1 MALPSD
7 IASTKA
13 RLTRASV
20 APRCRNSAPLDASA
34 MTTSSTAGGE
44 GSFAA
49 PTNSAAVHQIA
60 SNRAND
66 RRRSTSVSGNCVIER
81 SWLEF
86 SGRANEVASAGLGQH
101 AVEHARVLFFVIDAP
116 ARNAV
121 AIALAIGLEQGGIV
135 RAGERCDLVPGS
147 IRGHQQLLGPASHR
161 DEARHS
167 VPMARRPA
175 LVEDIADCGD
185 GALGAELRQN
195 VLDAGEASKAL
206 RLQLCAEIPEVEACI
221 HLAVERLGGDQ
232 GRSPIDDSCLR
243 FQVDAVLLQAR
254 LEQQPALVDGTTAD
268 RELAALQIGE
278 RPDRRGSR

>member
-49 PTNSAAVHQIA
+49 PTNSAAVYQIA

-81 SWLEF
+81 AGLEF
-86 SGRANEVASAGLGQH
+86 SGRANEIASAGLGPH
-101 AVEHARVLFFVIDAP
+101 AGEHARGLFFVIDAP

-121 AIALAIGLEQGGIV
+121 AISLAIGLEQGGIA
-135 RAGERCDLVPGS
+135 RAGERRDLVPGG
-147 IRGHQQLLGPASHR
+147 IRGHQQLLGLAGHR
-161 DEARHS
+161 DEARHRLA
-167 VPMARRPA
+167 VTCCPA

-185 GALGAELRQN
+185 RALGAEFRQD
-195 VLDAGEASKAL
+195 VLDAGKAPKTL
-206 RLQLCAEIPEVEACI
+206 GLQLRTEIPEVE
-221 HLAVERLGGDQ
+221 
-232 GRSPIDDSCLR
+232 
-243 FQVDAVLLQAR
+243 
-254 LEQQPALVDGTTAD
+254 
-268 RELAALQIGE
+268 
-278 RPDRRGSR
+278 

>member
-66 RRRSTSVSGNCVIER
+66 RRRGTSVSRHCVIER
-81 SWLEF
+81 AGLEF

-101 AVEHARVLFFVIDAP
+101 AVEHARVLFFVIDTP

-121 AIALAIGLEQGGIV
+121 AISLAIGLEQGGIA
-135 RAGERCDLVPGS
+135 RAGERCDLVPGG
-147 IRGHQQLLGPASHR
+147 IRGHQQLLGLAGHR
-161 DEARHS
+161 DEARHRIA
-167 VPMARRPA
+167 MTCRPA
-175 LVEDIADCGD
+175 LIEHIADCGD
-185 GALGAELRQN
+185 RALGAELRQN
-195 VLDAGEASKAL
+195 VLYAGQASKTL
-206 RLQLCAEIPEVEACI
+206 GLQLCAEIPEIEARI

-232 GRSPIDDSCLR
+232 RRSTIDDGRLR
-243 FQVDAVLLQAR
+243 LQVDAVLLHAR
-254 LEQQPALVDGTTAD
+254 LEQQPALVDGTSAD
-268 RELAALQIGE
+268 GELAALQIGV
-278 RPDRRGSR
+278 

>member
-81 SWLEF
+81 AWLEF

-101 AVEHARVLFFVIDAP
+101 VVEHARVLFFVVDAP

-121 AIALAIGLEQGGIV
+121 AIALAIGLQQGGIAG
-135 RAGERCDLVPGS
+135 AGERRDLVPGG
-147 IRGHQQLLGPASHR
+147 IRGHQQLLGLAGHR
-161 DEARHS
+161 DEARHRLA
-167 VPMARRPA
+167 MICCPA
-175 LVEDIADCGD
+175 FVEDIADRGD
-185 GALGAELRQN
+185 RALGAELRQY
-195 VLDAGEASKAL
+195 VLDAGEASKPL
-206 RLQLCAEIPEVEACI
+206 GLQLCAEIPEVEARI

-232 GRSPIDDSCLR
+232 GRSTIDDGRLR
-243 FQVDAVLLQAR
+243 
-254 LEQQPALVDGTTAD
+254 
-268 RELAALQIGE
+268 
-278 RPDRRGSR
+278 

>member
-49 PTNSAAVHQIA
+49 PTNSAAIHQIA

-81 SWLEF
+81 AGLELG
-86 SGRANEVASAGLGQH
+86 GRSDQVAAAGLGKH

-121 AIALAIGLEQGGIV
+121 AISLAIGLEKSGITG
-135 RAGERCDLVPGS
+135 AGERRDLVPGG
-147 IRGHQQLLGPASHR
+147 IRGHQQLLGLARHR
-161 DEARHS
+161 DEARHGL
-167 VPMARRPA
+167 PMARRPA
-175 LVEDIADCGD
+175 LVENIADCGD
-185 GALGAELRQN
+185 RALGAEFRQD
-195 VLDAGEASKAL
+195 VLDAGKAAKTL
-206 RLQLCAEIPEVEACI
+206 GLQLRAEIPEIEARI

-232 GRSPIDDSCLR
+232 GRSTIDDGRLR
-243 FQVDAVLLQAR
+243 LQVDAVLLHAR
-254 LEQQPALVDGTTAD
+254 LQQ
-268 RELAALQIGE
+268 
-278 RPDRRGSR
+278 